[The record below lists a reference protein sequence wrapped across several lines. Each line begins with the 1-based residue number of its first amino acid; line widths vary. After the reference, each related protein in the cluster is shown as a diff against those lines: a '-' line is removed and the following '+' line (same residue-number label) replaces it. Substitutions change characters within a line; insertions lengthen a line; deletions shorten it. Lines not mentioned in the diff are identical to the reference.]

1 MRWWYIKYE
10 NSDDFKI
17 EDYWEHKAELHDK
30 KLAEC
35 DAVWDAR
42 SHKERA
48 VRNMFVVDDAEP
60 GEILLRCRGTVQAVA
75 WKIWDASRK
84 ERRQRRGF

>member
-1 MRWWYIKYE
+1 MISK
-10 NSDDFKI
+10 SKI
-17 EDYWEHKAELHDK
+17 IGNPRQSCVTK

-75 WKIWDASRK
+75 WKIWDASRN
-84 ERRQRRGF
+84 ERQQRRGF